1 MSSKRRANELI
12 VAAAIILSLTMGVRQ
27 SLGLFVLPIVAATGV
42 GLVSVSFALAIG
54 QFVWGAAQPLFGAVA
69 DRFGAHRV
77 LIAGGLLLA
86 AGGALARWN
95 TSAAGFTLS
104 LGLLMAAGTAAGSF
118 AILIGVTAQHVP
130 AEKRSM
136 ASGLINAGGSFGQLL
151 FAPFTQFLIR
161 SSGWSVGMLAISAAA
176 FLTIPLA
183 WLFRDGSARDARRG
197 EQGTTGGAP
206 GTAGPA
212 SEGDAKAAAGGAA
225 SGNSAAAVLAPSMT
239 LREQLNVSF
248 KNRSYLYLHAG
259 FFTCGF
265 HIAFLVTHLPGNLQ
279 LCGLPATVAANSL
292 ALIGA
297 FNVIGS
303 LTVGWLGNRYRMKN
317 ILACLYASRAAVIV
331 CYLLMPKTAF
341 NVYLIAGALGFSW
354 LATVPPTAGLVGK
367 LFGTRYLTTL
377 FGLTLLSHQIG
388 GFLGAWLGGVA
399 MARLGSY
406 DWVWYADIVLALGAA
421 LINLPI
427 EEAVPVRPMLRRA
440 AA

>member
-1 MSSKRRANELI
+1 VKSRRRATILMI
-12 VAAAIILSLTMGVRQ
+12 AAASILSLTMGVRQ

-54 QFVWGAAQPLFGAVA
+54 QFVWGAAQPLFGAFA
-69 DRFGAHRV
+69 DRFGAYRV
-77 LIAGGLLLA
+77 LILGGLMLA

-104 LGLLMAAGTAAGSF
+104 LGVLMAAGTAAGSF
-118 AILIGVTAQHVP
+118 AILIGVTTQSVA

-151 FAPFTQFLIR
+151 FAPFAQFLIR
-161 SSGWSVGMLAISAAA
+161 SSGWGVGMLAISIAAL
-176 FLTIPLA
+176 LTIPLA
-183 WLFRDGSARDARRG
+183 WLFR
-197 EQGTTGGAP
+197 T
-206 GTAGPA
+206 GPA
-212 SEGDAKAAAGGAA
+212 EEAGAAGGAA
-225 SGNSAAAVLAPSMT
+225 SPGDASLQSMS
-239 LREQLNVSF
+239 LREQLNIAL
-248 KNRSYLYLHAG
+248 KDRNYLYLHAG

-303 LTVGWLGNRYRMKN
+303 LSVGWLGNRYRMKN
-317 ILACLYASRAAVIV
+317 ILSLLYASRAVVIV

-341 NVYLIAGALGFSW
+341 NVYLVAGALGFSW

-406 DWVWYADIVLALGAA
+406 DWVWYADIALALGAA

-427 EEAVPVRPMLRRA
+427 EEAVPMRTAVRRA

>member
-1 MSSKRRANELI
+1 MSTLPRGEPASSLGRRAVVLMT
-12 VAAAIILSLTMGVRQ
+12 AAAVILSLTMGVRQ

-54 QFVWGAAQPLFGAVA
+54 QFVWGAAQPVLGAVA

-77 LIAGGLLLA
+77 LVLGGLMMAAGGLLGRL
-86 AGGALARWN
+86 N
-95 TSAAGFTLS
+95 TSVGGFTLS
-104 LGLLMAAGTAAGSF
+104 LGVLMAAGTAAGSF
-118 AILIGVTAQHVP
+118 AILIGVTSRCVP

-136 ASGLINAGGSFGQLL
+136 VSGIINAGGSTGQFL
-151 FAPFTQFLIR
+151 FVPFTQFLIR
-161 SSGWSVGMLAISAAA
+161 TSGWGVGMLAISIAAL
-176 FLTIPLA
+176 FTLPLA
-183 WLFRDGSARDARRG
+183 WLFRRGSAEDAGDAHETKGAGDAR
-197 EQGTTGGAP
+197 E
-206 GTAGPA
+206 
-212 SEGDAKAAAGGAA
+212 SLE
-225 SGNSAAAVLAPSMT
+225 PSMT
-239 LREQLNVSF
+239 LREQLRVALKDRN
-248 KNRSYLYLHAG
+248 YLYLHAG

-292 ALIGA
+292 SLIGV
-297 FNVIGS
+297 FNMIGS

-317 ILACLYASRAAVIV
+317 ILSLLYASRAAVIV

-341 NVYLIAGALGFSW
+341 NMYLVAGALGFSW

-388 GFLGAWLGGVA
+388 GFLGAWLGGLA

-427 EEAVPVRPMLRRA
+427 EEAVPVRPVMRRA

>member
-1 MSSKRRANELI
+1 MNLGRRATVLMI
-12 VAAAIILSLTMGVRQ
+12 AAATILSLTMGVRQ

-54 QFVWGAAQPLFGAVA
+54 QFVWGAAQPLFGAFA
-69 DRFGAHRV
+69 DRFGAYRV
-77 LIAGGLLLA
+77 LILGGLMLA
-86 AGGALARWN
+86 AGGVIAPWN
-95 TSAAGFTLS
+95 TSAAGFALS

-118 AILIGVTAQHVP
+118 AILIGVTAQCVP

-136 ASGLINAGGSFGQLL
+136 AAGLINAGGSFGQLL

-161 SSGWSVGMLAISAAA
+161 SSGWGVGMLAISLAA
-176 FLTIPLA
+176 LVTIPLA
-183 WLFRDGSARDARRG
+183 WLFR
-197 EQGTTGGAP
+197 T
-206 GTAGPA
+206 GPA
-212 SEGDAKAAAGGAA
+212 EETSAAGGGA
-225 SGNSAAAVLAPSMT
+225 SASDASAAVPFMS
-239 LREQLNVSF
+239 LREQLNIAL
-248 KNRSYLYLHAG
+248 KDRNYLYLHAG

-303 LTVGWLGNRYRMKN
+303 LSVGWLGNRYRMKN
-317 ILACLYASRAAVIV
+317 ILALLYASRAVVIV

-341 NVYLIAGALGFSW
+341 NVYLVAGALGFSW

-427 EEAVPVRPMLRRA
+427 EEAVPVRVVAQQA